1 MMADAHD
8 PGTILPPHIEETVR
22 AIATLDAQH
31 QQRAGPVQRVV
42 ERSVRFIGRPRFVAL
57 LAVVTLG
64 WIAVNAAL
72 TLHGGSF
79 DPWPY
84 PALMDL
90 AQVLG
95 LFITVLILIQQRH
108 ENDLTQLREQ
118 LTLELAILCEQK
130 NAKIIQLLEEMRRDS
145 PHLRNR
151 IDDEAEALSV
161 PADPQAVLEAIME
174 TQDGTA
180 ADLVADDLEA
190 TEAPLTSRPP
200 EP

>member
-1 MMADAHD
+1 MAEAHD
-8 PGTILPPHIEETVR
+8 TATILPPHIEETVR

-31 QQRAGPVQRVV
+31 QRRAGPVQRVV
-42 ERSVRFIGRPRFVAL
+42 ERSVGFIGRPRFVAM
-57 LAVVTLG
+57 LAIVTG
-64 WIAVNAAL
+64 SWIALNAAL
-72 TLHGGSF
+72 TLHGHAF
-79 DPWPY
+79 DPFPY
-84 PALMDL
+84 PTLMDV
-90 AQVLG
+90 AQALG

-130 NAKIIQLLEEMRRDS
+130 NAKIIRLLEEMRRDS